1 MHPFLPKKLENTTSE
16 LSNFVN
22 ELNIKTIFEG
32 EIDATFKRTCEIRDN
47 AFFQFSQAGHSRIA

>member
-1 MHPFLPKKLENTTSE
+1 MHPFLPKKLESKTSE

-32 EIDATFKRTCEIRDN
+32 EIDPTLKGTNEEC
-47 AFFQFSQAGHSRIA
+47 FQAKS

>member
-1 MHPFLPKKLENTTSE
+1 MHPFLPKKLESKTSE

-32 EIDATFKRTCEIRDN
+32 EIDPTFKRTCEIRDK
-47 AFFQFSQAGHSRIA
+47 R